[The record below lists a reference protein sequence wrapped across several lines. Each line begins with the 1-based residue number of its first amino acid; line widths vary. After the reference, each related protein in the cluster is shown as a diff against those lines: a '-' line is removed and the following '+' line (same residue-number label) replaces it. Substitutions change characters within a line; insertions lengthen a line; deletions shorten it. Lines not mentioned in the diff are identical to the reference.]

1 MSVKMNLNR
10 VSRLC
15 KLASER
21 ALFKIL
27 SMGPKPQDP
36 AAAVEWQ
43 GRLTALQDS
52 LGQLTAIVI
61 DLNAQQIIDGLS
73 EFDEELKNIGE
84 ISKNAQ
90 DKIKKI
96 QSISDFLEQAAKI
109 LDLGVAIA
117 AAMALPS
124 PTTISA
130 AVSAATEIKDED

>member
-1 MSVKMNLNR
+1 M
-10 VSRLC
+10 
-15 KLASER
+15 
-21 ALFKIL
+21 
-27 SMGPKPQDP
+27 
-36 AAAVEWQ
+36 
-43 GRLTALQDS
+43 
-52 LGQLTAIVI
+52 TAIVI